1 MTGFFSLIIILWRI
15 VRLLLCVSIVC
26 FNCWVFFHGTDVPQ
40 IAKQFS
46 CWRTSRLFPIW
57 GNYEWSCHKH
67 FCTIVYMSIKSLFL
81 WDKWPGVKSLDCM
94 IDLLLRLSFK
104 EITAPDWPGK
114 TYIWTVLHYETIPV
128 QSAFLLL
135 PLSWVSALHHS
146 LRDFLVFTAS
156 LHLLGVSPKISC
168 ITNPVLVS
176 ASQRSQPNTNSL

>member
-1 MTGFFSLIIILWRI
+1 MFPISIIFSLQEWCINGIIQYINFYDWIFSLIIILWRI

-26 FNCWVFFHGTDVPQ
+26 FNCWVFFHGMDVPQ

-94 IDLLLRLSFK
+94 IDLYFVCLLK
-104 EITAPDWPGK
+104 K
-114 TYIWTVLHYETIPV
+114 
-128 QSAFLLL
+128 LLL
-135 PLSWVSALHHS
+135 LTGLVKPISELYYTMRLFLSS
-146 LRDFLVFTAS
+146 LPSFFFPF
-156 LHLLGVSPKISC
+156 HGCQPC
-168 ITNPVLVS
+168 ITV
-176 ASQRSQPNTNSL
+176 